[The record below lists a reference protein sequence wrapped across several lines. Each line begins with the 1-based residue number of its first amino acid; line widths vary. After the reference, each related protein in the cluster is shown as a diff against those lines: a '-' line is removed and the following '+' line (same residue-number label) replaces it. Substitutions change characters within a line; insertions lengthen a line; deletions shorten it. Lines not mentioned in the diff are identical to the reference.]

1 MPKGVGKKPDN
12 LKANES
18 PRDKV
23 VTSDDLSAI
32 DKGQDFVKAGETAQ
46 ISNRT

>member
-1 MPKGVGKKPDN
+1 MARGAGKKPDI
-12 LKANES
+12 LKANEN

-46 ISNRT
+46 ISNRS